1 MTRSILIL
9 GGTAD
14 ARILAGRL
22 AEDSGYRILLSM
34 AGRTLSPVEQPV
46 PMRSG
51 GFGGAAGLA
60 DFIRSEGFDILVDA
74 THPYAAR
81 ISANAVEAARLADIP
96 LVALSRPAWQQQP
109 GDRWQSVD
117 TVELAV
123 NALGDE
129 SRRVFLALGRQELLP
144 FEAAPRHSYLIR
156 SVDPLEPPLNVPDAR
171 YITARG
177 PFALDDEIRMLEDNR
192 IETVVSKNSGGS
204 ASYGKIEAARRLG
217 LPVIM
222 IERPQPLGD
231 APLKGATVP
240 DIASALTA
248 IRHQLSLFENR
259 GE

>member
-14 ARILAGRL
+14 ARILAGKL
-22 AEDSGYRILLSM
+22 ADESGYRILLSM

-51 GFGGAAGLA
+51 GFGGATGLA
-60 DFIRSEGFDILVDA
+60 NFIRAEGFDILVDA

-81 ISANAVEAARLADIP
+81 ISANAIEAARLAEVP
-96 LVALSRPAWQQQP
+96 LVALSRPAWQRQP
-109 GDRWQSVD
+109 GDTWHSAD
-117 TVELAV
+117 TVEQAV
-123 NALGDE
+123 TALGDE

-144 FEAAPRHSYLIR
+144 FEAAPQHSYLIR
-156 SVDPLEPPLNVPDAR
+156 SVDPVEPPLKVPDAR

-177 PFALDDEIRMLEDNR
+177 PFALDEEIRMLEENR
-192 IETVVSKNSGGS
+192 IGTVVSKNSGGS

-222 IERPQPLGD
+222 IERPPQLDEASVND
-231 APLKGATVP
+231 APVP
-240 DIASALTA
+240 DIAAALTA
-248 IRHQLSLFENR
+248 IRHQLSLLEKR

>member
-22 AEDSGYRILLSM
+22 ADYSGYRILLSM

-51 GFGGAAGLA
+51 GFGGAVGLA
-60 DFIRSEGFDILVDA
+60 EFIRDKGFDILVDA

-81 ISANAVEAARLADIP
+81 ISANAVEAAGLAGVP
-96 LVALSRPAWQQQP
+96 LIVLSRPPWQRTA
-109 GDRWQSVD
+109 GDVWQSVD
-117 TVELAV
+117 KVDQAV
-123 NALGDE
+123 IALGHTPK
-129 SRRVFLALGRQELLP
+129 RVFLALGRQELLP

-156 SVDPLEPPLNVPDAR
+156 SVDPVEPPLDLPDAR

-177 PFALDDEIRMLEDNR
+177 PFAPDDEIRMLEESG

-204 ASYGKIEAARRLG
+204 ASYGKIDAARRLG

-222 IERPQPLGD
+222 IERPRRLGD
-231 APLKGATVP
+231 TPANGVTVP
-240 DIASALTA
+240 DIAAALA
-248 IRHQLSLFENR
+248 SVRHQLSLFEKR